1 MIVLQ
6 INIESKI
13 NIESNYGSTG
23 RIVEGIGRL
32 AQSQGIETHVAYS
45 RGANPSRLNTH
56 HIGNKLSQGLH
67 LVRTRVF
74 GDHLKGSGF
83 STKQLIKLIEKL
95 DPNIVHIH
103 QVHGY
108 YLHVP
113 ILFKYLRKSD
123 RKIVW
128 TLHDCWSYTGH
139 CSYYTKIGCQKWL
152 KECHNCPQFSGYPK
166 SYFFDRSKE
175 EFNLKKELFASMQNL
190 HLVAISDWLK
200 EEVSKSI
207 LAELPISVIK
217 NGVDLEIFKPIK
229 FNKELEK
236 KKRGITSKNVVIAT
250 GTTWN
255 SSKGLE
261 DYKKLGAKL
270 PNNTTLLLVGIPTY
284 LQVGFPNSTICIER
298 TESKEEL
305 SLLYNIADVVLSLS
319 YQESFG
325 LTIPEGLA
333 CGTPG
338 VAYRNTALK
347 EHISEH
353 TGKLVMT
360 GNIQEASQAIAE
372 VIEVGK
378 SAMSEACISFCHKN
392 YNLKNNYQNYLS
404 LYSQLIA

>member
-6 INIESKI
+6 I

-113 ILFKYLRKSD
+113 ILFKYLRNSD

-270 PNNTTLLLVGIPTY
+270 PNNTTLLLVGIPKY

>member
-6 INIESKI
+6 I

>member
-6 INIESKI
+6 I

-270 PNNTTLLLVGIPTY
+270 PNNTTLLLVGIPKY

-392 YNLKNNYQNYLS
+392 YNLKTNYQNYLS

>member
-6 INIESKI
+6 I

-229 FNKELEK
+229 FNRELEK

>member
-6 INIESKI
+6 I

-270 PNNTTLLLVGIPTY
+270 PNNTTLLLVGIPKY